1 MNSLPIDDVLP
12 ALRDALANRH
22 EAVLEAP
29 PGAGKTTRVP
39 LALLNEP
46 WLAGQTILMLE
57 PRRLAA
63 RAAAERLASELGEKV
78 GETVGYRIRL
88 DSKVGPNTRIEV
100 VTEGI
105 LTRRLQDDPALDGVG
120 LLIFDE
126 YHERSLDADLA
137 LALSLNGRDLF
148 RDEQPLKILL
158 MSATLEGERL
168 AGLLD
173 DAPILRSEGRM
184 FPVQMRWGRP
194 YQVGEFIEPR
204 LVQTILDALQDE
216 TGSVLVFLPGQAE
229 IRRVNQQLADA
240 LGDRSDVLLCPL
252 HGELDLN
259 AQRAAIDPAP
269 AGKRKVVLAT
279 NIAETSL
286 TINGVRVVIDAG
298 LARVPR
304 FDPGSGMTRLD
315 TQRISRASATQR
327 AGRAGRLEPGVCY
340 RLWSEDQHEG
350 LAAYGSAEILAAD
363 LAGLA
368 LQLARWGVTPA
379 QLVWLDV
386 PPTAAYAQAQDLL
399 QRLGALNDDKLT
411 AHGQKM
417 AELPAHPRIAHLLL
431 RGQDLGLAV
440 TACDVA
446 ALLGERDILRGG
458 GADLHSR
465 LALLSGEERA
475 RGSQGGVQRAKQLAR
490 QYRGY
495 LRGRA
500 TQPVADPE
508 HPRWLG
514 ALNDDKLTAHG
525 QKMAELPAH
534 PRIAH
539 LLLRGQDLG
548 LAATAC
554 DVAALLGERDI
565 LRGGGADL
573 HSRLALLSG
582 EERAR
587 GTQGGVQRAKQLAR
601 QYRGY
606 LRGRAT
612 QPVADPEHPR
622 WLGALLALAYP
633 DRVAQQRR
641 PGGAEYRLA
650 NGRAAVFAEA
660 DSLMKQAWLVIADL
674 GSRQGQ
680 REERIYLAADFDPTL
695 FDTVLAEQVR
705 NVDQLDW
712 DEREGVLRAERQ
724 RKVGELVLSREPL
737 SGLDENARS
746 QALVN
751 LVRRK
756 GLELLPWTPELR
768 QWQARV
774 RLLRELDTGKTSE
787 WPDVSDSALLASLE
801 HWLMPYLGK
810 VSRLSHFANLD
821 ISSYLH
827 NLLPWPLPQRLDELA
842 PQHLKV
848 PSGSSVRLDYSE
860 HPPILAVRLQELFG
874 LADTPRIA
882 GGRQVV
888 KLHLLSPARRPVQVT
903 QDLANFWRSTYAEV
917 KKDLKGRYPKH
928 YWPDDPLV
936 AEATARIKPRK

>member
-1 MNSLPIDDVLP
+1 MISLPIDEVLP
-12 ALRDALANRH
+12 ALRQALRERH

-46 WLAGQTILMLE
+46 WLAGQRIVMLE

-88 DSKVGPNTRIEV
+88 DSKVGPTTRIEV

-105 LTRRLQDDPALDGVG
+105 LTRRLQEDPALEGVG

-126 YHERSLDADLA
+126 FHERSLDADLA
-137 LALSLNGRDLF
+137 LALSLNGRELF

-168 AGLLD
+168 ASLLD
-173 DAPILRSEGRM
+173 DAPVLRSEGRM
-184 FPVQMRWGRP
+184 YPVAMRWGRP
-194 YQVGEFIEPR
+194 FVPGEFIEPR
-204 LVQTILDALQDE
+204 VVQTVLDAIHDE
-216 TGSVLVFLPGQAE
+216 SGSVLVFLPGQAE
-229 IRRVNQQLADA
+229 IRRVTQQLADA
-240 LGDRSDVLLCPL
+240 LGQRSDIALCPL
-252 HGELDLN
+252 HGELDLA
-259 AQRAAIDPAP
+259 AQRAAIEPAP
-269 AGKRKVVLAT
+269 SGTRKVVLAT

-286 TINGVRVVIDAG
+286 TIDGVRVVIDAG

-340 RLWSEDQHEG
+340 RLWSEDQHAQ
-350 LAAYGSAEILAAD
+350 LSAYGSAEILQAD

-368 LQLARWGVTPA
+368 LQLARWGVTPE
-379 QLVWLDV
+379 QLTWLDV
-386 PPTAAYAQAQDLL
+386 PPAASYAQARQLL
-399 QRLGALNDDKLT
+399 ERLGALGGLKLT
-411 AHGQKM
+411 PHGEAM
-417 AELPAHPRIAHLLL
+417 AQLPAHPRIAHLLL
-431 RGQDLGLAV
+431 RGHDLGLAAM
-440 TACDVA
+440 ACDVA
-446 ALLGERDILRGG
+446 ALLGERDILRGA
-458 GADLHSR
+458 GADVHSR
-465 LALLSGEERA
+465 LALLSGENRAA
-475 RGSQGGVQRAKQLAR
+475 RGGQGGVQRARQLAR
-490 QYRGY
+490 QYQGY
-495 LRGRA
+495 LRGKPA
-500 TQPVADPE
+500 QPVADP
-508 HPRWLG
+508 
-514 ALNDDKLTAHG
+514 D
-525 QKMAELPAH
+525 
-534 PRIAH
+534 
-539 LLLRGQDLG
+539 
-548 LAATAC
+548 
-554 DVAALLGERDI
+554 
-565 LRGGGADL
+565 
-573 HSRLALLSG
+573 HS
-582 EERAR
+582 
-587 GTQGGVQRAKQLAR
+587 
-601 QYRGY
+601 
-606 LRGRAT
+606 
-612 QPVADPEHPR
+612 R

-633 DRVAQQRR
+633 DRIAQQRK

-650 NGRAAVFAEA
+650 NGRAALFSEV
-660 DSLMKQAWLVIADL
+660 DGLMKQPWLVVADL

-680 REERIYLAADFDPTL
+680 REERIYLAAEFDPAL
-695 FDTVLAEQVR
+695 LDSVLSEQVSV
-705 NVDQLDW
+705 VDQLDW

-737 SGLDENARS
+737 TGLDEASRI

-774 RLLRELDTGKTSE
+774 ALLRQLDVSNQGQSE
-787 WPDVSDSALLASLE
+787 WPDVSDAALLAGLE
-801 HWLMPYLGK
+801 DWLGPYLGR

-821 ISSYLH
+821 LSSIVH
-827 NLLPWPLPQRLDELA
+827 NLLKWPLPQRLDELA
-842 PQHLKV
+842 PQHIKV

-903 QDLANFWRSTYAEV
+903 QDLGNFWRSTYAEV

-936 AEATARIKPRK
+936 AEATARAKPRKS

>member
-1 MNSLPIDDVLP
+1 MISLPIDEVLP
-12 ALRDALANRH
+12 ALREALAARH

-39 LALLNEP
+39 LALLDEP

-88 DSKVGPNTRIEV
+88 DSRVGPNTRIEV

-105 LTRRLQDDPALDGVG
+105 LTRRLQDDPALEGVG

-126 YHERSLDADLA
+126 FHERSLDADLA
-137 LALSLNGRDLF
+137 LALSLNGRELF
-148 RDEQPLKILL
+148 REDQPLKILL

-184 FPVQMRWGRP
+184 YPVEMRWGRP
-194 YQVGEFIEPR
+194 FQAGEFIEPR
-204 LVQTILDALQDE
+204 LVQTILEALNDE
-216 TGSVLVFLPGQAE
+216 AGSVLVFLPGQAE
-229 IRRVNQQLADA
+229 IRRVHQQLADA
-240 LGDRSDVLLCPL
+240 LGDSSQVLLCPL
-252 HGELDLN
+252 HGELDLG
-259 AQRAAIDPAP
+259 AQRAAIEPAP

-286 TINGVRVVIDAG
+286 TIDGVRVVIDAG

-340 RLWSEDQHEG
+340 RLWSQDQHEQ
-350 LAAYGSAEILAAD
+350 LAAYASAEILSAD
-363 LAGLA
+363 LASLA
-368 LQLARWGVTPA
+368 LQLGRWGVTPG
-379 QLVWLDV
+379 QLVWLDI
-386 PPTAAYAQAQDLL
+386 PPAAAYAQAQDLL
-399 QRLGALNDDKLT
+399 QRLGALDGETLT
-411 AHGQKM
+411 RHGQAM
-417 AELPAHPRIAHLLL
+417 AELPAHPRIGHLLL
-431 RGQDLGLAV
+431 RGQDLGLADM
-440 TACDVA
+440 ACDVA
-446 ALLGERDILRGG
+446 ALLGERDILRGA

-465 LALLSGEERA
+465 LVLLSGAERPS
-475 RGSQGGVQRAKQLAR
+475 RGAQGGVQRARQLAR

-495 LRGRA
+495 LRGKA
-500 TQPVADPE
+500 TQAV
-508 HPRWLG
+508 
-514 ALNDDKLTAHG
+514 
-525 QKMAELPAH
+525 
-534 PRIAH
+534 
-539 LLLRGQDLG
+539 
-548 LAATAC
+548 
-554 DVAALLGERDI
+554 
-565 LRGGGADL
+565 
-573 HSRLALLSG
+573 S
-582 EERAR
+582 
-587 GTQGGVQRAKQLAR
+587 
-601 QYRGY
+601 
-606 LRGRAT
+606 
-612 QPVADPEHPR
+612 DPEHPR

-641 PGGAEYRLA
+641 AGGAEYRLA
-650 NGRAAVFAEA
+650 NGRAALFAEA

-680 REERIYLAADFDPTL
+680 REERIYLATDFDPAL
-695 FDTVLAEQVR
+695 FDSVLCEQVR
-705 NVDQLDW
+705 IVDQLDW

-724 RKVGELVLSREPL
+724 RKVGELILSREPL
-737 SGLDENARS
+737 TGLDESARS

-774 RLLRELDTGKTSE
+774 ALLRQLDLAGKGESE
-787 WPDVSDSALLASLE
+787 WPDVSDAALLKSLE

-810 VSRLSHFANLD
+810 VSRLGHFSNLD
-821 ISSYLH
+821 LSSIVH
-827 NLLPWPLPQRLDELA
+827 NLLPWPLPQRLDEQA
-842 PQHLKV
+842 PHHLSV
-848 PSGSSVRLDYSE
+848 PSGSSIRLDYSE
-860 HPPILAVRLQELFG
+860 QPPILAVRLQELFG
-874 LADTPRIA
+874 LSDTPRIA

-936 AEATARIKPRK
+936 AEATARIKPRKS

>member
-1 MNSLPIDDVLP
+1 MISLPIDEVLP
-12 ALRDALANRH
+12 ALREALATRH

-39 LALLNEP
+39 LALLNES

-88 DSKVGPNTRIEV
+88 DSKVGPRTRIEV

-105 LTRRLQDDPALDGVG
+105 LTRRLQDDPALEGVG

-126 YHERSLDADLA
+126 FHERSLDADLA
-137 LALSLNGRDLF
+137 LALSLNGRELF
-148 RDEQPLKILL
+148 RDDQPLKILL

-168 AGLLD
+168 AGLLA

-184 FPVQMRWGRP
+184 YPVAMRWGRP
-194 YQVGEFIEPR
+194 FQPGEFIEPR
-204 LVQTILDALQDE
+204 LVQTILEALNDE

-229 IRRVNQQLADA
+229 IRRVHQQLADA
-240 LGDRSDVLLCPL
+240 LGDNPQVLLCPL
-252 HGELDLN
+252 HGELDLA

-286 TINGVRVVIDAG
+286 TIDGVRVVIDAG

-315 TQRISRASATQR
+315 TQRISKASATQR

-340 RLWSEDQHEG
+340 RLWSQDQHEQ
-350 LAAYGSAEILAAD
+350 LAAYASAEILSAD

-368 LQLARWGVTPA
+368 LQLGRWGVTPT

-386 PPTAAYAQAQDLL
+386 PPASAYAQAQDLL
-399 QRLGALNDDKLT
+399 ERLGALDGEALT
-411 AHGQKM
+411 RHGQAM

-431 RGQDLGLAV
+431 RGQALGLADM
-440 TACDVA
+440 ACDVA
-446 ALLGERDILRGG
+446 ALLGERDILRGA

-465 LALLSGEERA
+465 LTLLSGEERA
-475 RGSQGGVQRAKQLAR
+475 ARGAQGGVQRARQLAR

-495 LRGRA
+495 LRGKA
-500 TQPVADPE
+500 SEPVSDP
-508 HPRWLG
+508 
-514 ALNDDKLTAHG
+514 D
-525 QKMAELPAH
+525 
-534 PRIAH
+534 
-539 LLLRGQDLG
+539 
-548 LAATAC
+548 
-554 DVAALLGERDI
+554 
-565 LRGGGADL
+565 
-573 HSRLALLSG
+573 
-582 EERAR
+582 
-587 GTQGGVQRAKQLAR
+587 
-601 QYRGY
+601 
-606 LRGRAT
+606 
-612 QPVADPEHPR
+612 HPR

-641 PGGAEYRLA
+641 AGGAEYRLA
-650 NGRAAVFAEA
+650 NGRAALFAEA
-660 DSLMKQAWLVIADL
+660 DSLMKQPWLVIADL

-680 REERIYLAADFDPTL
+680 REERIYLAADFDPAL
-695 FDTVLAEQVR
+695 FDSVLAEQVR
-705 NVDQLDW
+705 VVDQLDW

-724 RKVGELVLSREPL
+724 RKVGELILSREPL
-737 SGLDENARS
+737 TGLDENARS

-774 RLLRELDTGKTSE
+774 ALLRQLDLGSKSDSE
-787 WPDVSDSALLASLE
+787 WPDVSDAALLKNLE

-821 ISSYLH
+821 LSSIVH

-842 PQHLKV
+842 PHHLSV
-848 PSGSSVRLDYSE
+848 PSGSSIRLDYSE
-860 HPPILAVRLQELFG
+860 QPPILAVRLQELFG
-874 LADTPRIA
+874 LAETPRIA

-936 AEATARIKPRK
+936 AEATARIKPRKS

>member
-1 MNSLPIDDVLP
+1 MISLPIDEVLP
-12 ALRDALANRH
+12 ALRQALRERH

-46 WLAGQTILMLE
+46 WLAGQRIVMLE

-88 DSKVGPNTRIEV
+88 DSNIGPNTRIEV

-105 LTRRLQDDPALDGVG
+105 LTRRLQDDPALEGVG

-126 YHERSLDADLA
+126 FHERSLDADLA
-137 LALSLNGRDLF
+137 LALSLNGRELF

-168 AGLLD
+168 ASLLN
-173 DAPILRSEGRM
+173 DAPVVRSEGRM
-184 FPVQMRWGRP
+184 FPVAMRWGRP
-194 YQVGEFIEPR
+194 FVPGEFIEPR
-204 LVQTILDALQDE
+204 VVQTVLDALNDE
-216 TGSVLVFLPGQAE
+216 RGSLLVFLPGQAE

-240 LGDRSDVLLCPL
+240 LGQRSDIVLCPL
-252 HGELDLN
+252 HGELDLS
-259 AQRAAIDPAP
+259 AQRAAIEPAP
-269 AGKRKVVLAT
+269 NGVRKVVLAT

-286 TINGVRVVIDAG
+286 TIDGVRVVIDAG

-327 AGRAGRLEPGVCY
+327 AGRAGRLEDGVCY
-340 RLWSEDQHEG
+340 RLWSEDQHAQ
-350 LAAYGSAEILAAD
+350 LAAYGSAEILQAD

-368 LQLARWGVTPA
+368 LQLSRWGVTPE
-379 QLVWLDV
+379 QLIWLDV
-386 PPTAAYAQAQDLL
+386 PPSASYAQAQQLL
-399 QRLGALNDDKLT
+399 ERLGALREQPVLGWTLT
-411 AHGQKM
+411 PHGEAM

-431 RGQDLGLAV
+431 RGHALGLAQM
-440 TACDVA
+440 ACDVA
-446 ALLGERDILRGG
+446 ALLGERDILRGA

-465 LALLSGEERA
+465 LVLLSGESRAA
-475 RGSQGGVQRAKQLAR
+475 RGGQGGVQRAKQLAR

-495 LRGRA
+495 MRGPA
-500 TQPVADPE
+500 VTPVADP
-508 HPRWLG
+508 
-514 ALNDDKLTAHG
+514 D
-525 QKMAELPAH
+525 
-534 PRIAH
+534 
-539 LLLRGQDLG
+539 
-548 LAATAC
+548 
-554 DVAALLGERDI
+554 
-565 LRGGGADL
+565 
-573 HSRLALLSG
+573 
-582 EERAR
+582 
-587 GTQGGVQRAKQLAR
+587 
-601 QYRGY
+601 
-606 LRGRAT
+606 
-612 QPVADPEHPR
+612 HPR

-633 DRVAQQRR
+633 DRVAQQRK

-650 NGRAAVFAEA
+650 NGRAALFSEV
-660 DSLMKQAWLVIADL
+660 DGLMKQPWLVIADL

-680 REERIYLAADFDPTL
+680 REERIYLAAEFDPAL
-695 FDTVLAEQVR
+695 LDNVLSEQVR
-705 NVDQLDW
+705 CVDQLDW

-724 RKVGELVLSREPL
+724 RKVGELVLTREPL
-737 SGLDENARS
+737 TGLDETART

-756 GLELLPWTPELR
+756 GLALLPWTPELR

-774 RLLRELDTGKTSE
+774 MLLRQLDLDAQGQSE
-787 WPDVSDSALLASLE
+787 WPDVSDSALVLGLEAWLA
-801 HWLMPYLGK
+801 PYLNR
-810 VSRLSHFANLD
+810 VSRLSHFASLD
-821 ISSYLH
+821 LSSIVH
-827 NLLPWPLPQRLDELA
+827 NLLKWPLPQRLDEQA
-842 PQHLKV
+842 PHHIKV

-860 HPPILAVRLQELFG
+860 QPPILAVRLQELFG

-882 GGRQVV
+882 AGRQVV

-917 KKDLKGRYPKH
+917 KKDLKGRYPKLFH
-928 YWPDDPLV
+928 KLDPWVDSLN
-936 AEATARIKPRK
+936 KK

>member
-1 MNSLPIDDVLP
+1 MISLPIDEVLP
-12 ALRDALANRH
+12 ALRHALTERH

-46 WLAGQTILMLE
+46 WLAGQKIVMLE

-88 DSKVGPNTRIEV
+88 DSKVGPTTRIEV

-105 LTRRLQDDPALDGVG
+105 LTRRLQQDPALEGVG

-126 YHERSLDADLA
+126 FHERSLDADLA
-137 LALSLNGRDLF
+137 LALSLNGRELF

-168 AGLLD
+168 ASVLD

-184 FPVQMRWGRP
+184 YPVAMRWGRP
-194 YQVGEFIEPR
+194 FVPGEFIEPR
-204 LVQTILDALQDE
+204 VVQTVLDALNDE
-216 TGSVLVFLPGQAE
+216 TGSLLVFLPGQAE
-229 IRRVNQQLADA
+229 IRRVHQQLAQA
-240 LGDRSDVLLCPL
+240 LESQSDILLCPL
-252 HGELDLN
+252 HGELELA
-259 AQRAAIDPAP
+259 AQRAAIEPAP
-269 AGKRKVVLAT
+269 SGLRKVVLAT

-286 TINGVRVVIDAG
+286 TIDGVRVVIDAG

-340 RLWSEDQHEG
+340 RLWSEDQHAQ
-350 LAAYGSAEILAAD
+350 LAAYGTAEMMQAD

-368 LQLARWGVTPA
+368 LQVARWGVSA
-379 QLVWLDV
+379 QELVWLDA
-386 PPTAAYAQAQDLL
+386 PPAASYAQALQLL
-399 QRLGALNDDKLT
+399 ERLGAMNPASPQGGTLT
-411 AHGQKM
+411 AHGEAM

-431 RGQDLGLAV
+431 RGQEWGLADM
-440 TACDVA
+440 ACYVA
-446 ALLGERDILRGG
+446 ALLGERDILRGA
-458 GADLHSR
+458 GADVHSR
-465 LALLSGEERA
+465 LALLDGEARAA
-475 RGSQGGVQRAKQLAR
+475 RGGQGGVQRARQLAR
-490 QYRGY
+490 QYRAQ
-495 LRGRA
+495 LRG
-500 TQPVADPE
+500 
-508 HPRWLG
+508 
-514 ALNDDKLTAHG
+514 K
-525 QKMAELPAH
+525 PA
-534 PRIAH
+534 R
-539 LLLRGQDLG
+539 
-548 LAATAC
+548 
-554 DVAALLGERDI
+554 
-565 LRGGGADL
+565 
-573 HSRLALLSG
+573 
-582 EERAR
+582 
-587 GTQGGVQRAKQLAR
+587 
-601 QYRGY
+601 
-606 LRGRAT
+606 
-612 QPVADPEHPR
+612 PVADPEHPR

-633 DRVAQQRR
+633 DRIAQQRK

-650 NGRAAVFAEA
+650 NGRAALFSEVDA
-660 DSLMKQAWLVIADL
+660 LMKQPWLVIADL

-680 REERIYLAADFDPTL
+680 REERIYLAAEFDPAL
-695 FDTVLAEQVR
+695 LDDVLSEQVS
-705 NVDQLDW
+705 VIDQLDW

-737 SGLDENARS
+737 TGLDETART

-774 RLLRELDTGKTSE
+774 GLLRQLDLEAQGQSD
-787 WPDVSDSALLASLE
+787 WPDVSDAALLASLE
-801 HWLMPYLGK
+801 DWLAPYLTR
-810 VSRLSHFANLD
+810 VSRLSHFASLD
-821 ISSYLH
+821 VSSIVH
-827 NLLPWPLPQRLDELA
+827 NRLPWPLPQRLEEQA
-842 PQHLKV
+842 PHHIKV

-936 AEATARIKPRK
+936 AEATARIKPRKT

>member
-1 MNSLPIDDVLP
+1 MKSLPIDEVLP
-12 ALRDALANRH
+12 ALRDALATRH

-39 LALLNEP
+39 LALLGQD

-88 DSKVGPNTRIEV
+88 ESKVGPRTRIEV

-105 LTRRLQDDPALDGVG
+105 LTRRLQDDPALEGVG

-126 YHERSLDADLA
+126 FHERSLDADLA
-137 LALSLNGRDLF
+137 LALSLNGRELF

-168 AGLLD
+168 SALLD

-184 FPVQMRWGRP
+184 FPVAQRWGRP
-194 YQVGEFIEPR
+194 FQPGEFIEPR
-204 LVQTILDALQDE
+204 VVQAVLEAVHDE
-216 TGSVLVFLPGQAE
+216 SGSLLVFLPGQAE
-229 IRRVNQQLADA
+229 IRRVHQQLSEA
-240 LGDRSDVLLCPL
+240 LGERDDILLCPL
-252 HGELDLN
+252 HGELELA

-269 AGKRKVVLAT
+269 PGKRKVVLAT

-286 TINGVRVVIDAG
+286 TIDGVRVVVDAG

-304 FDPGSGMTRLD
+304 FDPGRGMTRLD

-340 RLWSEDQHEG
+340 RLWSADQQEQ
-350 LAAYGSAEILAAD
+350 LAAHASPEMLQAD

-368 LQLARWGVTPA
+368 LQLARWGVTPG
-379 QLVWLDV
+379 QLAWLDA
-386 PPTAAYAQAQDLL
+386 PPAAAYAQARELL
-399 QRLGALNDDKLT
+399 MRLGALDVEGNLT
-411 AHGQKM
+411 RHGQAM

-431 RGQDLGLAV
+431 RGQSLGLAPM
-440 TACDVA
+440 ACDVA
-446 ALLGERDILRGG
+446 ALLGERDILRGAD
-458 GADLHSR
+458 ADLHSR
-465 LALLSGEERA
+465 LVLLSGEARAA
-475 RGSQGGVQRAKQLAR
+475 RGAQGGVQRARQLAR

-495 LRGRA
+495 LRG
-500 TQPVADPE
+500 QAD
-508 HPRWLG
+508 
-514 ALNDDKLTAHG
+514 
-525 QKMAELPAH
+525 
-534 PRIAH
+534 
-539 LLLRGQDLG
+539 
-548 LAATAC
+548 AA
-554 DVAALLGERDI
+554 
-565 LRGGGADL
+565 
-573 HSRLALLSG
+573 
-582 EERAR
+582 
-587 GTQGGVQRAKQLAR
+587 
-601 QYRGY
+601 
-606 LRGRAT
+606 
-612 QPVADPEHPR
+612 VADPEHPR

-650 NGRAAVFAEA
+650 NGRAALFSEP
-660 DSLMKQAWLVIADL
+660 DNLMKQPWLVIADL

-680 REERIYLAADFDPTL
+680 REERIYLAADFDPAL
-695 FDTVLAEQVR
+695 FETVLAEQVR

-712 DEREGVLRAERQ
+712 DEREGLLRAERQ

-737 SGLDENARS
+737 PGLDESARCL
-746 QALVN
+746 ALVQ

-756 GLELLPWTPELR
+756 GLELLPWTAELR

-774 RLLRELDTGKTSE
+774 ALLRQLELAAKAESQ
-787 WPDVSDSALLASLE
+787 WPDVSDTALLEGLE
-801 HWLMPYLGK
+801 HWLAPYLGK
-810 VSRLSHFANLD
+810 VSRLAHFANLD
-821 ISSYLH
+821 LAGILLG
-827 NLLPWPLPQRLDELA
+827 LLPWPLPQRLDELA

-848 PSGSSVRLDYSE
+848 PSGSSIRLDYSE
-860 HPPILAVRLQELFG
+860 QPPILAVRLQELFG
-874 LADTPRIA
+874 LAETPRIA
-882 GGRQVV
+882 DGRQVV

-928 YWPDDPLV
+928 YWPDDPLI
-936 AEATARIKPRK
+936 AEATARAKPRGT

>member
-1 MNSLPIDDVLP
+1 MISLPIDEVLP
-12 ALRDALANRH
+12 ALREALATRH

-105 LTRRLQDDPALDGVG
+105 LTRRLQDDPALEGVG

-126 YHERSLDADLA
+126 FHERSLDADLA
-137 LALSLNGRDLF
+137 LALSLNGRELF
-148 RDEQPLKILL
+148 RDDQPLKILL

-184 FPVQMRWGRP
+184 YPVAMRWGRP
-194 YQVGEFIEPR
+194 FQPGEFIEPR
-204 LVQTILDALQDE
+204 VVQTILDALNDE

-240 LGDRSDVLLCPL
+240 LGESTQVLLCPL
-252 HGELDLN
+252 HGELDLA

-269 AGKRKVVLAT
+269 VGKRKVVLAT

-304 FDPGSGMTRLD
+304 FDPGSGMARLD
-315 TQRISRASATQR
+315 TQRISKASATQR

-340 RLWSEDQHEG
+340 RLWSQDQHEQ
-350 LAAYGSAEILAAD
+350 LAAYASAEILSAD

-368 LQLARWGVTPA
+368 LQLGRWGVTPG

-386 PPTAAYAQAQDLL
+386 PPAAAYAQAQDLL
-399 QRLGALNDDKLT
+399 ERLGALDGEALT
-411 AHGQKM
+411 RHGQAM

-431 RGQDLGLAV
+431 RGQALGLADM
-440 TACDVA
+440 ACDVA
-446 ALLGERDILRGG
+446 ALLGERDILRGA

-465 LALLSGEERA
+465 LVLLSGEERA
-475 RGSQGGVQRAKQLAR
+475 ARGAQGGVQRARQLAR

-495 LRGRA
+495 LRGKA
-500 TQPVADPE
+500 SEPVSDP
-508 HPRWLG
+508 
-514 ALNDDKLTAHG
+514 D
-525 QKMAELPAH
+525 
-534 PRIAH
+534 
-539 LLLRGQDLG
+539 
-548 LAATAC
+548 
-554 DVAALLGERDI
+554 
-565 LRGGGADL
+565 
-573 HSRLALLSG
+573 
-582 EERAR
+582 
-587 GTQGGVQRAKQLAR
+587 
-601 QYRGY
+601 
-606 LRGRAT
+606 
-612 QPVADPEHPR
+612 HPR

-641 PGGAEYRLA
+641 AGGAEYRLA
-650 NGRAAVFAEA
+650 NGRAALFAEA
-660 DSLMKQAWLVIADL
+660 DSLMKQPWLVIADL

-680 REERIYLAADFDPTL
+680 REERIYLAADFDPAL
-695 FDTVLAEQVR
+695 FDSVLAEQVR
-705 NVDQLDW
+705 VVDQLDW

-724 RKVGELVLSREPL
+724 RKVGELILSREPL
-737 SGLDENARS
+737 TGLDETARS

-774 RLLRELDTGKTSE
+774 ALLRQLDLSSKEQSE
-787 WPDVSDSALLASLE
+787 WPDVSDAALLKSLE

-821 ISSYLH
+821 LSSIVH

-842 PQHLKV
+842 PHHLSV
-848 PSGSSVRLDYSE
+848 PSGSSIRLDYSE
-860 HPPILAVRLQELFG
+860 QPPILAVRLQELFG
-874 LADTPRIA
+874 LAETPRIA

-936 AEATARIKPRK
+936 AEATARIKPRKS

>member
-1 MNSLPIDDVLP
+1 MISLPIDEVLP
-12 ALRDALANRH
+12 ALRLALAERH

-46 WLAGQTILMLE
+46 WLAGQKILMLE

-78 GETVGYRIRL
+78 GQTVGYRIRL
-88 DSKVGPNTRIEV
+88 DSKVGPETRIEV

-105 LTRRLQDDPALDGVG
+105 LTRRLQHDPALEGVG

-126 YHERSLDADLA
+126 FHERSLDADLA
-137 LALSLNGRDLF
+137 LALSLNGRELF

-168 AGLLD
+168 ASILD

-184 FPVQMRWGRP
+184 YPVAMRWGRP
-194 YQVGEFIEPR
+194 FVPGEFIEPR
-204 LVQTILDALQDE
+204 VVQTVLDAINDE
-216 TGSVLVFLPGQAE
+216 SGSLLVFLPGQAE

-240 LGDRSDVLLCPL
+240 LGSRSDILLCPL
-252 HGELDLN
+252 HGELDLA
-259 AQRAAIDPAP
+259 AQRAAIEPAP
-269 AGKRKVVLAT
+269 KGLRKVVLAT

-286 TINGVRVVIDAG
+286 TIDGVRVVIDAG

-340 RLWSEDQHEG
+340 RLWSEDQHAH
-350 LAAYGSAEILAAD
+350 LAAYGSAEILQAD

-368 LQLARWGVTPA
+368 LQLARWGVTPE
-379 QLVWLDV
+379 QLIWLDM
-386 PPTAAYAQAQDLL
+386 PPSASYAQARQLL
-399 QRLGALNDDKLT
+399 DRLGALHGAKLT
-411 AHGQKM
+411 PHGEAM

-431 RGQDLGLAV
+431 RGQDLGLADM
-440 TACDVA
+440 ACDIA
-446 ALLGERDILRGG
+446 ALLGERDILRGA

-465 LALLSGEERA
+465 LALLSGESRAA
-475 RGSQGGVQRAKQLAR
+475 RGGQGGVQRAKQLAR

-495 LRGRA
+495 LRGKAR
-500 TQPVADPE
+500 QPVADP
-508 HPRWLG
+508 
-514 ALNDDKLTAHG
+514 D
-525 QKMAELPAH
+525 
-534 PRIAH
+534 
-539 LLLRGQDLG
+539 
-548 LAATAC
+548 
-554 DVAALLGERDI
+554 
-565 LRGGGADL
+565 
-573 HSRLALLSG
+573 
-582 EERAR
+582 
-587 GTQGGVQRAKQLAR
+587 
-601 QYRGY
+601 
-606 LRGRAT
+606 
-612 QPVADPEHPR
+612 HPR

-633 DRVAQQRR
+633 DRVAQQRK

-650 NGRAAVFAEA
+650 NGRAALFSEV
-660 DSLMKQAWLVIADL
+660 DGLMKQPWLVIADL

-680 REERIYLAADFDPTL
+680 REERIYLAAEFDPAL
-695 FDTVLAEQVR
+695 LEGVLSEQVSV
-705 NVDQLDW
+705 VDQLDW

-737 SGLDENARS
+737 TGLDEAART
-746 QALVN
+746 QALIN

-774 RLLRELDTGKTSE
+774 ALLRQLDLQIQGHSE
-787 WPDVSDSALLASLE
+787 WPDVSDAALLAGLE
-801 HWLMPYLGK
+801 DWLGPYLGR
-810 VSRLSHFANLD
+810 VSRLSHFASLD
-821 ISSYLH
+821 LSSIVH
-827 NLLPWPLPQRLDELA
+827 NMLKWPLPQRLDELA
-842 PQHLKV
+842 PHHIKV

-917 KKDLKGRYPKH
+917 KKDLKGRYPKLFH
-928 YWPDDPLV
+928 KLDPWVDSLN
-936 AEATARIKPRK
+936 KK

>member
-1 MNSLPIDDVLP
+1 MISLPIDEVLP
-12 ALRDALANRH
+12 ALREALATRH

-105 LTRRLQDDPALDGVG
+105 LTRRLQDDPALEGVG

-126 YHERSLDADLA
+126 FHERSLDADLA
-137 LALSLNGRDLF
+137 LALSLNGRELF
-148 RDEQPLKILL
+148 RDDQPLKILL

-184 FPVQMRWGRP
+184 YPVAMRWGRP
-194 YQVGEFIEPR
+194 FQPGEFIEPR
-204 LVQTILDALQDE
+204 LVQTILEALNDE
-216 TGSVLVFLPGQAE
+216 TGSLLVFLPGQAE
-229 IRRVNQQLADA
+229 IRRVHQQLADA
-240 LGDRSDVLLCPL
+240 LGESTQVLLCPL
-252 HGELDLN
+252 HGELDLA
-259 AQRAAIDPAP
+259 AQRAAIEPAP

-286 TINGVRVVIDAG
+286 TIDGVRVVIDAG

-340 RLWSEDQHEG
+340 RLWSQDQHEQ
-350 LAAYGSAEILAAD
+350 LAAYASAEILSAD

-368 LQLARWGVTPA
+368 LQLGRWGVSPG

-386 PPTAAYAQAQDLL
+386 PPAAAYAQAQDLL
-399 QRLGALNDDKLT
+399 DRLGALDGETLT
-411 AHGQKM
+411 RHGQAM

-431 RGQDLGLAV
+431 RGQALGLADM
-440 TACDVA
+440 ASDVA
-446 ALLGERDILRGG
+446 ALLGERDILRGA

-465 LALLSGEERA
+465 LVLLSGEERA
-475 RGSQGGVQRAKQLAR
+475 ARGAQGGVQRARQLAR

-495 LRGRA
+495 LRGKPSE
-500 TQPVADPE
+500 PVGDP
-508 HPRWLG
+508 
-514 ALNDDKLTAHG
+514 D
-525 QKMAELPAH
+525 
-534 PRIAH
+534 
-539 LLLRGQDLG
+539 
-548 LAATAC
+548 
-554 DVAALLGERDI
+554 
-565 LRGGGADL
+565 
-573 HSRLALLSG
+573 
-582 EERAR
+582 
-587 GTQGGVQRAKQLAR
+587 
-601 QYRGY
+601 
-606 LRGRAT
+606 
-612 QPVADPEHPR
+612 HPR

-641 PGGAEYRLA
+641 AGGAEYRLA
-650 NGRAAVFAEA
+650 NGRAALFAEA
-660 DSLMKQAWLVIADL
+660 DSLMKQPWLVIADL

-680 REERIYLAADFDPTL
+680 REERIYLAADFDPAL
-695 FDTVLAEQVR
+695 FDSVLAEQVR
-705 NVDQLDW
+705 VVDQLDW

-724 RKVGELVLSREPL
+724 RKVGELILSREPL
-737 SGLDENARS
+737 TGLDETARS

-774 RLLRELDTGKTSE
+774 ALLRQLDLGSKNESE
-787 WPDVSDSALLASLE
+787 WPDVSDAALLKSLE

-810 VSRLSHFANLD
+810 VSRLSNFANLD
-821 ISSYLH
+821 LSNIVH

-842 PQHLKV
+842 PHHLSV
-848 PSGSSVRLDYSE
+848 PSGSSIRLDYSE
-860 HPPILAVRLQELFG
+860 QPPILAVRLQELFG
-874 LADTPRIA
+874 LAETPRIA

>member
-1 MNSLPIDDVLP
+1 MVSLPIDTALP
-12 ALRDALANRH
+12 ALCLALIQRN
-22 EAVLEAP
+22 EVVLEAP

-39 LALLNEP
+39 LAMLDEP

-105 LTRRLQDDPALDGVG
+105 LTRRLQDDPALEGVG

-126 YHERSLDADLA
+126 FHERSLDADLA

-168 AGLLD
+168 SALLD
-173 DAPILRSEGRM
+173 DAPVVRSEGRM
-184 FPVQMRWGRP
+184 FPVSTQWGRP
-194 YQVGEFIEPR
+194 FQPGEFIEPR
-204 LVQTILDALQDE
+204 VVQTVLDALGNE
-216 TGSVLVFLPGQAE
+216 PGSLLVFLPGQAE
-229 IRRVNQQLADA
+229 IRRVNQQLAEA
-240 LGDRSDVLLCPL
+240 LGERADILLCPL
-252 HGELDLN
+252 HGELDLS
-259 AQRAAIDPAP
+259 AQRAAIEPAP
-269 AGKRKVVLAT
+269 KGVRKVVLAT

-286 TINGVRVVIDAG
+286 TIDGVRVVIDAG

-340 RLWSEDQHEG
+340 RLWSEAQHDQ
-350 LAAYGSAEILAAD
+350 LAAYGSAEILQAD

-368 LQLARWGVTPA
+368 LQLARWGVMPT

-399 QRLGALNDDKLT
+399 VRLGALSNSQGQERKLT
-411 AHGQKM
+411 THGQAM
-417 AELPAHPRIAHLLL
+417 AHVPAHPRIAHLLL
-431 RGQDLGLAV
+431 RGHELGLGAL
-440 TACDVA
+440 ACDVA

-465 LALLSGEERA
+465 LTLLAGSERA
-475 RGSQGGVQRAKQLAR
+475 ARGAQGGVQRARQLAR

-495 LRGRA
+495 LKGAA
-500 TQPVADPE
+500 TTPVSDPD
-508 HPRWLG
+508 HSRWLG
-514 ALNDDKLTAHG
+514 
-525 QKMAELPAH
+525 
-534 PRIAH
+534 
-539 LLLRGQDLG
+539 
-548 LAATAC
+548 C
-554 DVAALLGERDI
+554 
-565 LRGGGADL
+565 
-573 HSRLALLSG
+573 
-582 EERAR
+582 
-587 GTQGGVQRAKQLAR
+587 
-601 QYRGY
+601 
-606 LRGRAT
+606 
-612 QPVADPEHPR
+612 
-622 WLGALLALAYP
+622 LLALAYP

-641 PGGAEYRLA
+641 AGGAEYRLA
-650 NGRAAVFAEA
+650 NGRAALFAEVDA
-660 DSLMKQAWLVIADL
+660 LMKQPWLVIADL

-680 REERIYLAADFDPTL
+680 REERIYLAAEFDPAL
-695 FDTVLAEQVR
+695 FDSVLSEQVIEF
-705 NVDQLDW
+705 DQLDW

-724 RKVGELVLSREPL
+724 RKVGELILSREPL
-737 SGLDENARS
+737 TGLDESARGH
-746 QALVN
+746 ALLG

-756 GLELLPWTPELR
+756 GLELLPWPPELR

-774 RLLRELDTGKTSE
+774 TLLRQLDLEKQDTSE
-787 WPDVSDSALLASLE
+787 WPDVRDAALLDSLE
-801 HWLMPYLGK
+801 SWLLPYLGK
-810 VSRLSHFANLD
+810 VTRLSHFGNLD
-821 ISSYLH
+821 LSSILH
-827 NLLPWPLPQRLDELA
+827 NLLPWPLPQRLDEQA
-842 PQHLKV
+842 PHHLSV

-860 HPPILAVRLQELFG
+860 YPPILAVRLQELFG
-874 LADTPRIA
+874 LSDTPRIA
-882 GGRQVV
+882 NGRQIV

-936 AEATARIKPRK
+936 AEATARVKPRKG

>member
-1 MNSLPIDDVLP
+1 MISLPIDEVLP
-12 ALRDALANRH
+12 ALRQALGERH
-22 EAVLEAP
+22 ETVLEAP

-39 LALLNEP
+39 LALLDEP

-63 RAAAERLASELGEKV
+63 RAAAERLAAELGEKV

-88 DSKVGPNTRIEV
+88 ESKVGPGTRIEV

-105 LTRRLQDDPALDGVG
+105 LTRRLQDDPALEGVG

-126 YHERSLDADLA
+126 FHERSLDADLA
-137 LALSLNGRDLF
+137 LALSLNGREMF

-168 AGLLD
+168 SSLLG
-173 DAPILRSEGRM
+173 DAPVVRSEGRM
-184 FPVQMRWGRP
+184 FAVTTRWGRP
-194 YQVGEFIEPR
+194 FQPGEFIEPR
-204 LVQTILDALQDE
+204 VVQTVLEAVSDE
-216 TGSVLVFLPGQAE
+216 SGSLLVFLPGQAE
-229 IRRVNQQLADA
+229 IRRVHQQLEEA
-240 LGDRSDVLLCPL
+240 LGARPDILLCPL
-252 HGELDLN
+252 HGELDLA
-259 AQRAAIDPAP
+259 AQRAAIEPAP
-269 AGKRKVVLAT
+269 PGKRKVVLAT

-286 TINGVRVVIDAG
+286 TIDGVRVVIDAG

-340 RLWSEDQHEG
+340 RLWSEAQHEQ
-350 LAAYGSAEILAAD
+350 LAAYGSAEILQAD

-368 LQLARWGVTPA
+368 LQLARWGVSVD

-386 PPTAAYAQAQDLL
+386 PPAAAYAQARDLL
-399 QRLGALNDDKLT
+399 QRLGALAAKPGEQATLT
-411 AHGQKM
+411 RHGQAM

-431 RGQDLGLAV
+431 RGQALGLASM
-440 TACDVA
+440 ACDVA
-446 ALLGERDILRGG
+446 ALLGERDIQRGG

-465 LALLSGEERA
+465 LALLAGEERA
-475 RGSQGGVQRAKQLAR
+475 ARGGQGGVQRARQLAR

-495 LRGRA
+495 LRGQA
-500 TQPVADPE
+500 SEPVADPE
-508 HPRWLG
+508 H
-514 ALNDDKLTAHG
+514 
-525 QKMAELPAH
+525 
-534 PRIAH
+534 
-539 LLLRGQDLG
+539 
-548 LAATAC
+548 
-554 DVAALLGERDI
+554 
-565 LRGGGADL
+565 
-573 HSRLALLSG
+573 S
-582 EERAR
+582 
-587 GTQGGVQRAKQLAR
+587 
-601 QYRGY
+601 
-606 LRGRAT
+606 
-612 QPVADPEHPR
+612 R

-641 PGGAEYRLA
+641 AGGAEYRLA
-650 NGRAAVFAEA
+650 NGRAAMFSET
-660 DSLMKQAWLVIADL
+660 DSLMKQPWLVIADL

-680 REERIYLAADFDPTL
+680 REERIYLAAEFDPGL
-695 FDTVLAEQVR
+695 FDTVLAEQVS

-724 RKVGELVLSREPL
+724 RKVGELVLSREALP
-737 SGLDENARS
+737 GLDEAARS

-774 RLLRELDTGKTSE
+774 ALLRQLDLADKGQSE
-787 WPDVSDSALLASLE
+787 WPDVSDQALLASLE
-801 HWLMPYLGK
+801 HWLAPYLGR
-810 VSRLSHFANLD
+810 VSRLSHFANLELAS
-821 ISSYLH
+821 IVH
-827 NLLPWPLPQRLDELA
+827 NLLPWPLPPRLDELA
-842 PQHLKV
+842 PHHLSV
-848 PSGSSVRLDYSE
+848 PSGSSIRLDYSE
-860 HPPILAVRLQELFG
+860 QPPILAVRLQELFG
-874 LADTPRIA
+874 LAETPRIA

-936 AEATARIKPRK
+936 AEATARAKPRK

>member
-1 MNSLPIDDVLP
+1 MISLPIDEVLP
-12 ALRDALANRH
+12 ALREALATRH

-88 DSKVGPNTRIEV
+88 DSKVGPETRIEV

-126 YHERSLDADLA
+126 FHERSLDADLA
-137 LALSLNGRDLF
+137 LALSLNGRELF
-148 RDEQPLKILL
+148 RDDQPLKILL

-184 FPVQMRWGRP
+184 YPVAMRWGRP
-194 YQVGEFIEPR
+194 FQPGEFIEPR
-204 LVQTILDALQDE
+204 LVQTILDALDDE

-229 IRRVNQQLADA
+229 IRRVHQQLADA
-240 LGDRSDVLLCPL
+240 LGESTQVLLCPL
-252 HGELDLN
+252 HGELDLA

-269 AGKRKVVLAT
+269 AGQRKVVLAT

-286 TINGVRVVIDAG
+286 TIDGVRVVIDAG

-327 AGRAGRLEPGVCY
+327 SGRAGRLEPGVCY
-340 RLWSEDQHEG
+340 RLWSQDQHEQ
-350 LAAYGSAEILAAD
+350 LAAYASAEILSAD

-368 LQLARWGVTPA
+368 LQLGRWGVAPG

-386 PPTAAYAQAQDLL
+386 PPAAAYAQAQDLL
-399 QRLGALNDDKLT
+399 ERLGALDGDALT
-411 AHGQKM
+411 RHGQAM

-431 RGQDLGLAV
+431 RGQALGLADM
-440 TACDVA
+440 ACDVA
-446 ALLGERDILRGG
+446 ALLGERDILRGA

-475 RGSQGGVQRAKQLAR
+475 ARGAQGGVQRARQLAR

-495 LRGRA
+495 LRGKA
-500 TQPVADPE
+500 AEPVSDP
-508 HPRWLG
+508 
-514 ALNDDKLTAHG
+514 D
-525 QKMAELPAH
+525 
-534 PRIAH
+534 
-539 LLLRGQDLG
+539 
-548 LAATAC
+548 
-554 DVAALLGERDI
+554 
-565 LRGGGADL
+565 
-573 HSRLALLSG
+573 
-582 EERAR
+582 
-587 GTQGGVQRAKQLAR
+587 
-601 QYRGY
+601 
-606 LRGRAT
+606 
-612 QPVADPEHPR
+612 HPR

-641 PGGAEYRLA
+641 AGGAEYRLA
-650 NGRAAVFAEA
+650 NGRAALFAEA
-660 DSLMKQAWLVIADL
+660 DSLMKQPWLVIADL

-680 REERIYLAADFDPTL
+680 REERIYLAADFDPAL
-695 FDTVLAEQVR
+695 FDSVLAEQVR
-705 NVDQLDW
+705 CVDQLDW

-724 RKVGELVLSREPL
+724 RKVGELILSREPL
-737 SGLDENARS
+737 TGLDETARS

-774 RLLRELDTGKTSE
+774 ALLRQLDLAGKGESE
-787 WPDVSDSALLASLE
+787 WPDVSDAALLKSLE

-821 ISSYLH
+821 LSSIVH

-842 PQHLKV
+842 PHHLSV
-848 PSGSSVRLDYSE
+848 PSGSSIRLDYSE
-860 HPPILAVRLQELFG
+860 QPPILAVRLQELFG
-874 LADTPRIA
+874 LAETPRIA

>member
-1 MNSLPIDDVLP
+1 MISLPIDEVLP
-12 ALRDALANRH
+12 ALRLALGERH
-22 EAVLEAP
+22 ETVLEAP

-39 LALLNEP
+39 LALLHEP

-88 DSKVGPNTRIEV
+88 ESKVGPKTRIEV

-105 LTRRLQDDPALDGVG
+105 LTRRLQDDPALEGVG

-126 YHERSLDADLA
+126 FHERSLDADLA
-137 LALSLNGRDLF
+137 LALSLNGREMF
-148 RDEQPLKILL
+148 RDELPLKILL

-168 AGLLD
+168 ASLLG
-173 DAPILRSEGRM
+173 DAPVVRSEGRM
-184 FPVQMRWGRP
+184 FPVTTRWGRAFQP
-194 YQVGEFIEPR
+194 GEFIEPR
-204 LVQTILDALQDE
+204 VVQTVLEAVSDE
-216 TGSVLVFLPGQAE
+216 SGSLLVFLPGQAE
-229 IRRVNQQLADA
+229 IRRVHQQLEES
-240 LGDRSDVLLCPL
+240 LGARTDILLCPL
-252 HGELDLN
+252 HGELDLA
-259 AQRAAIDPAP
+259 AQRAAIEPAP

-286 TINGVRVVIDAG
+286 TIDGVRVVIDAG

-340 RLWSEDQHEG
+340 RLWSEAQHEQ
-350 LAAYGSAEILAAD
+350 LAAYGSAEILQAD

-368 LQLARWGVTPA
+368 LQLARWGVAPS

-386 PPTAAYAQAQDLL
+386 PPAAAYAQARDLL
-399 QRLGALNDDKLT
+399 KRLGALAAKPGEDCSLT
-411 AHGQKM
+411 RHGQAM

-431 RGQDLGLAV
+431 RGQALGLANM
-440 TACDVA
+440 ACDVA
-446 ALLGERDILRGG
+446 ALLGERDIQRGG
-458 GADLHSR
+458 GADLHTR
-465 LALLSGEERA
+465 LALLAGGERA
-475 RGSQGGVQRAKQLAR
+475 ARGGQGGVQRARQLAR

-495 LRGRA
+495 LRGKA
-500 TQPVADPE
+500 SEPVADPE
-508 HPRWLG
+508 H
-514 ALNDDKLTAHG
+514 
-525 QKMAELPAH
+525 
-534 PRIAH
+534 
-539 LLLRGQDLG
+539 
-548 LAATAC
+548 
-554 DVAALLGERDI
+554 
-565 LRGGGADL
+565 
-573 HSRLALLSG
+573 S
-582 EERAR
+582 
-587 GTQGGVQRAKQLAR
+587 
-601 QYRGY
+601 
-606 LRGRAT
+606 
-612 QPVADPEHPR
+612 R

-641 PGGAEYRLA
+641 AGGAEYRLA
-650 NGRAAVFAEA
+650 NGRAALFSET
-660 DSLMKQAWLVIADL
+660 DSLMKQPWLVIADL

-680 REERIYLAADFDPTL
+680 REERIYLAAEFDPAL
-695 FDTVLAEQVR
+695 FDTVLAEQVS

-712 DEREGVLRAERQ
+712 DEREGMLRAERQ

-737 SGLDENARS
+737 TGLDEAARS

-774 RLLRELDTGKTSE
+774 SLLRQLDLADKGQSE
-787 WPDVSDSALLASLE
+787 WPDVSDKALLASLE
-801 HWLMPYLGK
+801 HWLLPYLGR
-810 VSRLSHFANLD
+810 VSRLSHFANLELAN
-821 ISSYLH
+821 IIH

-842 PQHLKV
+842 PHHLSV
-848 PSGSSVRLDYSE
+848 PSGSSIRLDYSE
-860 HPPILAVRLQELFG
+860 QPPILAVRLQELFG
-874 LADTPRIA
+874 LAETPRVA

>member
-1 MNSLPIDDVLP
+1 MISLPIDEVLP
-12 ALRDALANRH
+12 ALRLALAERH
-22 EAVLEAP
+22 ETVLEAP

-46 WLAGQTILMLE
+46 WLAGQKILMLE

-78 GETVGYRIRL
+78 GQTVGYRIRL
-88 DSKVGPNTRIEV
+88 DSKVGPETRIEV

-105 LTRRLQDDPALDGVG
+105 LTRRLQHDPALEGVG

-126 YHERSLDADLA
+126 FHERSLDADLA
-137 LALSLNGRDLF
+137 LALSLNGRELF

-168 AGLLD
+168 ASLLD

-184 FPVQMRWGRP
+184 YPVAMRWGRP
-194 YQVGEFIEPR
+194 FVPGEFIEPR
-204 LVQTILDALQDE
+204 VVQTVLDAINDE
-216 TGSVLVFLPGQAE
+216 SGGLLVFLPGQAE

-240 LGDRSDVLLCPL
+240 LGSRSDILLCPL
-252 HGELDLN
+252 HGELDLA
-259 AQRAAIDPAP
+259 AQRAAIEPAP
-269 AGKRKVVLAT
+269 KGLRKVVLAT

-286 TINGVRVVIDAG
+286 TIDGVRVVIDAG

-340 RLWSEDQHEG
+340 RLWSEDQHAQ
-350 LAAYGSAEILAAD
+350 LAAYGSAEILQAD

-368 LQLARWGVTPA
+368 LQLARWGVTPE
-379 QLVWLDV
+379 QLIWLDM
-386 PPTAAYAQAQDLL
+386 PPSASYAQARQLL
-399 QRLGALNDDKLT
+399 DRLGALHGAKLT
-411 AHGQKM
+411 PHGEAM

-431 RGQDLGLAV
+431 RGQDLGLADM
-440 TACDVA
+440 ACDIA
-446 ALLGERDILRGG
+446 ALLGERDILRGV

-465 LALLSGEERA
+465 LALLSGESRAA
-475 RGSQGGVQRAKQLAR
+475 RGGQGGVQRAKQLAR

-495 LRGRA
+495 LRGKAR
-500 TQPVADPE
+500 QPVADP
-508 HPRWLG
+508 
-514 ALNDDKLTAHG
+514 D
-525 QKMAELPAH
+525 
-534 PRIAH
+534 
-539 LLLRGQDLG
+539 
-548 LAATAC
+548 
-554 DVAALLGERDI
+554 
-565 LRGGGADL
+565 
-573 HSRLALLSG
+573 
-582 EERAR
+582 
-587 GTQGGVQRAKQLAR
+587 
-601 QYRGY
+601 
-606 LRGRAT
+606 
-612 QPVADPEHPR
+612 HPR

-633 DRVAQQRR
+633 DRVAQQRK

-650 NGRAAVFAEA
+650 NGRAALFSEV
-660 DSLMKQAWLVIADL
+660 DGLMKQPWLVIADL

-680 REERIYLAADFDPTL
+680 REERIYLAAEFDPAL
-695 FDTVLAEQVR
+695 LEGVLSEQVSV
-705 NVDQLDW
+705 VDQLDW

-737 SGLDENARS
+737 TGLDEAART
-746 QALVN
+746 QALIN

-774 RLLRELDTGKTSE
+774 ALLRQLDLQIQGHSE
-787 WPDVSDSALLASLE
+787 WPDVSDAALLAGLE
-801 HWLMPYLGK
+801 DWLGPYLGR
-810 VSRLSHFANLD
+810 VSRLSHFASLD
-821 ISSYLH
+821 LSSIVH
-827 NLLPWPLPQRLDELA
+827 NMLKWPLPQRLDELA
-842 PQHLKV
+842 PHHIKV

-917 KKDLKGRYPKH
+917 KKDLKGRYPKLFH
-928 YWPDDPLV
+928 KLDPWVESLKS
-936 AEATARIKPRK
+936 EGLTPPKKRD

>member
-1 MNSLPIDDVLP
+1 MISLPIDEVLP
-12 ALRDALANRH
+12 ALRQALGERD
-22 EAVLEAP
+22 ETVLEAP

-39 LALLNEP
+39 LALLHEP

-63 RAAAERLASELGEKV
+63 RAAAERLAAELGEKV

-88 DSKVGPNTRIEV
+88 ESKVGPNTRIEV

-105 LTRRLQDDPALDGVG
+105 LTRRLQDDPALEGVG

-126 YHERSLDADLA
+126 FHERSLDADLA
-137 LALSLNGRDLF
+137 LALSLNGREMF

-168 AGLLD
+168 SSLLG
-173 DAPILRSEGRM
+173 DAPVVRSEGRM
-184 FPVQMRWGRP
+184 FAVTTRWGRAFQP
-194 YQVGEFIEPR
+194 GEFIEPR
-204 LVQTILDALQDE
+204 VVQTVLEAVSDE
-216 TGSVLVFLPGQAE
+216 SGSLLVFLPGQAE
-229 IRRVNQQLADA
+229 IRRVHQQLEEA
-240 LGDRSDVLLCPL
+240 LGSRPDILLCPL
-252 HGELDLN
+252 HGELDLT
-259 AQRAAIDPAP
+259 AQRAAIEPAP

-286 TINGVRVVIDAG
+286 TIDGVRVVIDAG

-340 RLWSEDQHEG
+340 RLWSEAQHEQ
-350 LAAYGSAEILAAD
+350 LAAYGSAEILQAD

-368 LQLARWGVTPA
+368 LQLARWGVSVE

-386 PPTAAYAQAQDLL
+386 PPAAAYAQARDLL
-399 QRLGALNDDKLT
+399 QRLGALAAKPGEEVTLT
-411 AHGQKM
+411 RHGQAM

-431 RGQDLGLAV
+431 RGQALGLANM
-440 TACDVA
+440 ACDVA
-446 ALLGERDILRGG
+446 ALLGERDIQRGG
-458 GADLHSR
+458 GADLHTR
-465 LALLSGEERA
+465 LALLTGEERVS
-475 RGSQGGVQRAKQLAR
+475 RGGQGGVQRARQLAR

-495 LRGRA
+495 LRGKA
-500 TQPVADPE
+500 TEPVADPE
-508 HPRWLG
+508 H
-514 ALNDDKLTAHG
+514 
-525 QKMAELPAH
+525 
-534 PRIAH
+534 
-539 LLLRGQDLG
+539 
-548 LAATAC
+548 
-554 DVAALLGERDI
+554 
-565 LRGGGADL
+565 
-573 HSRLALLSG
+573 S
-582 EERAR
+582 
-587 GTQGGVQRAKQLAR
+587 
-601 QYRGY
+601 
-606 LRGRAT
+606 
-612 QPVADPEHPR
+612 R

-641 PGGAEYRLA
+641 AGGAEYRLA
-650 NGRAAVFAEA
+650 NGRAAMFSET
-660 DSLMKQAWLVIADL
+660 DSLMKQPWLVIADL

-680 REERIYLAADFDPTL
+680 REERIYLAAEFDPAL
-695 FDTVLAEQVR
+695 FDTVLAEQVS

-737 SGLDENARS
+737 TGLDEAARS

-774 RLLRELDTGKTSE
+774 ALLRQLDLADKGQSE
-787 WPDVSDSALLASLE
+787 WPDVSDQALLASLE
-801 HWLMPYLGK
+801 HWLAPYLGR
-810 VSRLSHFANLD
+810 VSRLSHFANLELAN
-821 ISSYLH
+821 IIH

-842 PQHLKV
+842 PHHLSV
-848 PSGSSVRLDYSE
+848 PSGSSIRLDYSE
-860 HPPILAVRLQELFG
+860 QPPILAVRLQELFG
-874 LADTPRIA
+874 LAETPRVA

-936 AEATARIKPRK
+936 AEATARAKPRK

>member
-1 MNSLPIDDVLP
+1 MISLPIDEVLP
-12 ALRDALANRH
+12 ALRQALRERH

-46 WLAGQTILMLE
+46 WLAGQRIVMLE

-88 DSKVGPNTRIEV
+88 DSKVGPTTRIEV

-105 LTRRLQDDPALDGVG
+105 LTRRLQEDPALEGVG

-126 YHERSLDADLA
+126 FHERSLDADLA
-137 LALSLNGRDLF
+137 LALSLNGRELF

-168 AGLLD
+168 ASLLD
-173 DAPILRSEGRM
+173 DAPVLRSEGRM
-184 FPVQMRWGRP
+184 YPVAMRWGRP
-194 YQVGEFIEPR
+194 FVPGEFIEPR
-204 LVQTILDALQDE
+204 VVQTVLDAIHDE
-216 TGSVLVFLPGQAE
+216 SGSVLVFLPGQAE
-229 IRRVNQQLADA
+229 IRRVTQQLADA
-240 LGDRSDVLLCPL
+240 LGQRSDIALCPL
-252 HGELDLN
+252 HGELDLA
-259 AQRAAIDPAP
+259 AQRAAIEPAP
-269 AGKRKVVLAT
+269 SGTRKVVLAT

-286 TINGVRVVIDAG
+286 TIDGVRVVIDAG

-340 RLWSEDQHEG
+340 RLWSEDQHAQ
-350 LAAYGSAEILAAD
+350 LAAYGSAEILQAD

-368 LQLARWGVTPA
+368 LQLARWGVTPE
-379 QLVWLDV
+379 QLTWLDV
-386 PPTAAYAQAQDLL
+386 PPAASYAQARQLL
-399 QRLGALNDDKLT
+399 ERLGALGGLKLT
-411 AHGQKM
+411 AHGEAM
-417 AELPAHPRIAHLLL
+417 AQLPAHPRIAHLLL
-431 RGQDLGLAV
+431 RGHDLGLAAM
-440 TACDVA
+440 ACDVA
-446 ALLGERDILRGG
+446 ALLGERDILRGA
-458 GADLHSR
+458 GADVHSR
-465 LALLSGEERA
+465 LALLSGENRA
-475 RGSQGGVQRAKQLAR
+475 VRGGQGGVQRARQLAR
-490 QYRGY
+490 QYQGY
-495 LRGRA
+495 LRGKPA
-500 TQPVADPE
+500 QPVADP
-508 HPRWLG
+508 
-514 ALNDDKLTAHG
+514 D
-525 QKMAELPAH
+525 
-534 PRIAH
+534 
-539 LLLRGQDLG
+539 
-548 LAATAC
+548 
-554 DVAALLGERDI
+554 
-565 LRGGGADL
+565 
-573 HSRLALLSG
+573 HS
-582 EERAR
+582 
-587 GTQGGVQRAKQLAR
+587 
-601 QYRGY
+601 
-606 LRGRAT
+606 
-612 QPVADPEHPR
+612 R

-633 DRVAQQRR
+633 DRIAQQRK

-650 NGRAAVFAEA
+650 NGRAALFSEV
-660 DSLMKQAWLVIADL
+660 DGLMKQPWLVVADL

-680 REERIYLAADFDPTL
+680 REERIYLAAEFDPAL
-695 FDTVLAEQVR
+695 LDGVLNEQVSV
-705 NVDQLDW
+705 VDQLDW

-737 SGLDENARS
+737 TGLDEASRT

-774 RLLRELDTGKTSE
+774 ALLRQLDVSNQGQSE
-787 WPDVSDSALLASLE
+787 WPDVSDAALLAGLE
-801 HWLMPYLGK
+801 DWLGPYLGR
-810 VSRLSHFANLD
+810 VSRLSHFASLD
-821 ISSYLH
+821 LSSIVH
-827 NLLPWPLPQRLDELA
+827 NLLKWPLPQRLDELA
-842 PQHLKV
+842 PQHIKV

-917 KKDLKGRYPKH
+917 KKDLKGRYPKLFH
-928 YWPDDPLV
+928 KLDPWVDSLN
-936 AEATARIKPRK
+936 KK